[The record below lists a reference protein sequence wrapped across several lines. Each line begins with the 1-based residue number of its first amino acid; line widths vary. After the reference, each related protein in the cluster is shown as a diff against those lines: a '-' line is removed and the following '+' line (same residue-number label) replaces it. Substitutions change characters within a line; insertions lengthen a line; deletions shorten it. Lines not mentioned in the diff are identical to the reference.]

1 MRLARQRGALA
12 VADRNGEDGKAS
24 LRTTGLPRR
33 QTSSYTWPLRKEGW
47 PVRLEQEMGVVPRV
61 SR

>member
-1 MRLARQRGALA
+1 VRLARQRGALT

-24 LRTTGLPRR
+24 LRRTGLPRR

-47 PVRLEQEMGVVPRV
+47 PVRLEKETGVVQWV